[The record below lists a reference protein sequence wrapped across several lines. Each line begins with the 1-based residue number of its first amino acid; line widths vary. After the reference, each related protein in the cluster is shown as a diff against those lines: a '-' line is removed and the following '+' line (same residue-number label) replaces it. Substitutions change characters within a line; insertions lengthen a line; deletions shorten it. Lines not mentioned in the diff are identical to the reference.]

1 MKHVKKTTIKS
12 AILTDKGN
20 GKINKTIQEKNL
32 DCHILTTFLTRLR
45 NSSWE

>member
-1 MKHVKKTTIKS
+1 MKHVKKTTIIS

-20 GKINKTIQEKNL
+20 GKINKTIQEKNI